1 MTNSK
6 TFSNSSY
13 INYTSIQASTI
24 TQYFILTHTRSDN
37 NISID
42 DGDDDDEDDDE
53 IFLNG

>member
-24 TQYFILTHTRSDN
+24 TQYFILTHTASDN

-42 DGDDDDEDDDE
+42 DGDDDDDNDE